1 MTAVPNRKSQQ
12 TTRRFS
18 RDGRLIATLVAGG
31 IVILG
36 LRLFAFQPFSV
47 PSSSM
52 APTVV
57 VGDQLLVSNI
67 AYGFGR
73 YSLLFGPSAGRIPAG
88 WLPQRGDVVVFR
100 VPGKDAIDYFK
111 RVVGLPG
118 ERVQMTDGV
127 LAIDGVPVRRE
138 RAGNYM
144 LGDEGS
150 VQRTVIYRETLP
162 NGVSYMTL
170 SFPNGS
176 FYATTP
182 VYAVPAGH
190 YFVLGDNRDNSLDSR
205 ALSQVGYIPAESM
218 IGRVQLVYFSSSR
231 AGIRW
236 DRLFRVVR

>member
-1 MTAVPNRKSQQ
+1 M
-12 TTRRFS
+12 
-18 RDGRLIATLVAGG
+18 LLATVVAGG
-31 IVILG
+31 VAILG
-36 LRLFAFQPFSV
+36 LRFFAFQPFSV

-73 YSLLFGPSAGRIPAG
+73 YSLPFDSGPSTGRIPAG

-100 VPGKDAIDYFK
+100 VPGKDAVDFLK

-118 ERVQMTDGV
+118 ERVQMTGGV
-127 LAIDGVPVRRE
+127 LAIDDVPVRRE
-138 RAGNYM
+138 RAGDYM

-150 VQRTVIYRETLP
+150 VQRTMLYRETLP

-170 SFPNGS
+170 SLPNGS
-176 FYATTP
+176 FYANTP

-205 ALSQVGYIPAESM
+205 ALSQVGYIPAENM

-231 AGIRW
+231 GTGIRW
-236 DRLFRVVR
+236 DRLFQVVR

>member
-1 MTAVPNRKSQQ
+1 
-12 TTRRFS
+12 
-18 RDGRLIATLVAGG
+18 
-31 IVILG
+31 
-36 LRLFAFQPFSV
+36 
-47 PSSSM
+47 M

-57 VGDQLLVSNI
+57 DGDQLLVSKI

-73 YSLLFGPSAGRIPAG
+73 YSLPFDIGPSGGRIPAG

-100 VPGKDAIDYFK
+100 MPGKDAVDFVK

-118 ERVQMTDGV
+118 ERVQMAHGV
-127 LAIDGVPVRRE
+127 LAIDDVPVQRQ

-150 VQRTVIYRETLP
+150 VQSAMLYRETLP

-170 SFPNGS
+170 SSPNGS
-176 FYATTP
+176 YYANTP
-182 VYAVPAGH
+182 VYAVPPGH
-190 YFVLGDNRDNSLDSR
+190 YFVLGDNRDNSFDSR
-205 ALSQVGYIPAESM
+205 ALSQVGYIPAENM

-236 DRLFRVVR
+236 DRLFQVLH

>member
-1 MTAVPNRKSQQ
+1 M
-12 TTRRFS
+12 
-18 RDGRLIATLVAGG
+18 LLMTLVAGG
-31 IVILG
+31 TVILG
-36 LRLFAFQPFSV
+36 LRLFAFQPFNL

-52 APTVV
+52 APTAVA
-57 VGDQLLVSNI
+57 GDQLLVSKI

-73 YSLLFGPSAGRIPAG
+73 SSLPFDIGPSGGRIPAG

-100 VPGKDAIDYFK
+100 VPGKDAVDFVK

-118 ERVQMTDGV
+118 ERVQITDGV
-127 LAIDGVPVRRE
+127 LAIDDVPVRRE
-138 RAGNYM
+138 RAGNFM

-150 VQRTVIYRETLP
+150 GQRATLDRYRETLP

-170 SFPNGS
+170 SSPNGS

-205 ALSQVGYIPAESM
+205 ALSQVGYIPAENM

-231 AGIRW
+231 DSGTRW
-236 DRLFRVVR
+236 DRLFHVIR